1 MEVLAHLESGEAKL
15 LGVMVENLA
24 KDVTRVEGG
33 VNDINRKMD
42 ILTRIDLTMQGFTK
56 GLLDANSAITSLD
69 DRVDQLE
76 THRDGLVK
84 VEDAKRWATG
94 TWIGVLGVLAGLGL
108 VAADIFGLFHHG

>member
-42 ILTRIDLTMQGFTK
+42 ILTRIDLTTA
-56 GLLDANSAITSLD
+56 LTSS
-69 DRVDQLE
+69 RP
-76 THRDGLVK
+76 T
-84 VEDAKRWATG
+84 ATA
-94 TWIGVLGVLAGLGL
+94 WSR
-108 VAADIFGLFHHG
+108 